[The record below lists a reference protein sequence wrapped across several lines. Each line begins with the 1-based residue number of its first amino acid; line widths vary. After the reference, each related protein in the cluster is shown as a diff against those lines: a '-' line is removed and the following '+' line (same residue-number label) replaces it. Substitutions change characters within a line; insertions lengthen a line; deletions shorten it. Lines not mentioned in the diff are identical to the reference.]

1 MSLAPGARLGPYE
14 ILAPIGVGGMGEVY
28 KARDI
33 RLDRIVAIKIS
44 QAQFSERFENEAR
57 AVAALNH
64 THICQ
69 LYDVG
74 PDYLVM
80 EFIEGTALKGPLSFE
95 KALDYAGQTLDALD
109 AAHSKGITHR
119 DLKPANILVTK
130 SGIKLLDFGLAKQSG
145 RLKET
150 DATAALTQQGTILG
164 TLNYMSPEQLQSKE
178 ADARS
183 DIFSFGLVFYEMLTG
198 RRAFE
203 GASAASVI
211 AAILERPSPSM
222 AGIAPRAFDRV
233 LNKCL
238 AKDPERRWQTA
249 RDLKD
254 ELEWIGSQPAEA
266 SGVVRRTTWPW
277 MAALAVVSVIAV
289 LGWGRVSRSDAGD
302 VDQMAFSVLP
312 PSGMILG
319 EPGGLSVDRLSPDGS
334 TILFRAMSPASGYES
349 TAFYLRKLS
358 SLQSEAL
365 PQWRWGGD
373 PFWSSD
379 SKSIVFPI
387 FGRLL
392 KMRLPNGAQE
402 LVTTTASAER
412 GGTWSEAG
420 NIVFAT
426 GGLGLYS
433 VHAAGGPPQRLDVP
447 GLKDGAY
454 FNPEFLPGG
463 EDFLFTFDPA
473 DSGEARVYLATL
485 RDGKVVNPQFLFSND
500 TSAAFTPAGAGHI
513 LFVRKDNLY
522 SQKLDQKS
530 RKLSGAPELVEE
542 RVTSYAQHRIA
553 YFSVAR
559 NGSIAWRRG
568 TAVVS
573 QVTVFDRK
581 GNRLGVAG
589 APGAFASIALSPD
602 ESRLIA
608 SGSSPSIVNANGPGQ
623 VTLKLGIRRPPV
635 WTPDG
640 SRLIFSRNRDVLEV
654 PASPSGIVR
663 KLAEVPINPATIL
676 AVFPGGQRALYRDS
690 RDGLFSVVLDGSSQ
704 SEQLAAQGSDNVAM
718 SPDGKWVAFV
728 PRNAPTLYAQP
739 LSISGLPRQVA
750 TSGFSPV
757 WRTDGKEILY
767 MNVGHSEKYDSSI
780 WSIRVQG
787 SGDVLRFSAPE
798 ELFRVAAPMGLAS
811 GGRPLAVSR
820 DGSRIYLLQSAEQSE
835 SGVIQVRTGA
845 IR

>member
-28 KARDI
+28 KARDT

-64 THICQ
+64 THISQ

-95 KALDYAGQTLDALD
+95 KALDYAGQILDALD

-203 GASAASVI
+203 GASTASVI
-211 AAILERPSPSM
+211 AAILERPSPSV

-266 SGVVRRTTWPW
+266 SGVVRRPTWPW
-277 MAALAVVSVIAV
+277 MAALAVVSVIAA
-289 LGWGRVSRSDAGD
+289 LGWGRMSRSDAGD
-302 VDQMAFSVLP
+302 VNQMAFSVLP

-373 PFWSSD
+373 PFWSPD
-379 SKSIVFPI
+379 LKSIAFPI
-387 FGRLL
+387 FGRLM

-433 VHAAGGPPQRLDVP
+433 VPAAGGSARRLEVP
-447 GLKDGAY
+447 GLNDGAY
-454 FNPEFLPGG
+454 FNPEFLPGS
-463 EDFLFTFDPA
+463 EDFLFTFGPA
-473 DSGEARVYLATL
+473 DSEEARVYLATL
-485 RDGKVVNPQFLFSND
+485 SDGKVVNPQFLFSND
-500 TSAAFTPAGAGHI
+500 TSAAFTPAGGGYI

-522 SQKLDQKS
+522 SQKLDLKS
-530 RKLSGAPELVEE
+530 RKLTGDPELVEE
-542 RVTSYAQHRIA
+542 RVTSFAQPRIA

-559 NGSIAWRRG
+559 NGTIAWRGG

-589 APGAFASIALSPD
+589 APGAFANIALSPD
-602 ESRLIA
+602 ESRLIT
-608 SGSSPSIVNANGPGQ
+608 SGGSTSIVDANGPGQ
-623 VTLKLGIRRPPV
+623 VTLKLGIRLPPV

-640 SRLIFSRNRDVLEV
+640 SRLIFSKGRDVLEV
-654 PASPSGIVR
+654 PASASGVVR
-663 KLAEVPINPATIL
+663 KLTEVPGDAARML
-676 AVFPGGQRALYRDS
+676 GVFPGGKRALYRDS

-704 SEQLAAQGSDNVAM
+704 SEQLTAQGSDNVAL
-718 SPDGKWVAFV
+718 SPDGKWVAYQ
-728 PRNAPTLYAQP
+728 PRNTTAIYAQP
-739 LSISGLPRQVA
+739 LSISGLPRQIA
-750 TSGFSPV
+750 TSGFCPV
-757 WRTDGKEILY
+757 WRADGKEILY
-767 MNVGHSEKYDSSI
+767 TNFGHSEKSDWSI
-780 WSIRVQG
+780 WSIRVEG

-798 ELFRVAAPMGLAS
+798 ELFHVAAPMGLAS

-820 DGSRIYLLQSAEQSE
+820 DGSRIYFLQSAEQPE